1 MTVSK
6 RYDNDAKRLG
16 QAKVVRQQSIRAL
29 EKGQNVILM
38 EYFND
43 FLNTL
48 VLQELREKLDKWAEF
63 IQTMETI
70 PLSACYYTYVYQG
83 QKQLLDHILLS
94 SSLQDEFLSVPVERR
109 CQIFDTK
116 NLSDHRG
123 MIVRLKSNDF

>member
-1 MTVSK
+1 M
-6 RYDNDAKRLG
+6 
-16 QAKVVRQQSIRAL
+16 RQQSIRAL

-38 EYFND
+38 GYFND
-43 FLNTL
+43 FTNTL

-63 IQTMETI
+63 IQTAETI
-70 PLSACYYTYVYQG
+70 PLKDCYTYVYQG